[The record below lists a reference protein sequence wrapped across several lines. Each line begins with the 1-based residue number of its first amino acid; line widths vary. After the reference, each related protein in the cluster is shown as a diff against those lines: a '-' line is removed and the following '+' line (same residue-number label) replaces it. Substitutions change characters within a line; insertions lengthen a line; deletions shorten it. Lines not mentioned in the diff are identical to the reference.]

1 MAQDNLGGDLSLVD
15 FITLKEAMVVTRSN
29 YLHLL
34 ADRDYILTVS
44 GVYQGTLEGKEHE
57 VDRLTRE
64 LVNTQDSLESTQMV
78 LQKSKLR
85 VEQLQKELSQASL
98 SSISVDIQSYT
109 SAFSQEVFSDILE
122 LMEEPHVMGEHEG
135 HSYLQVIVG
144 RYDTK
149 IFEGAPVL
157 HEPPPL
163 VISLIAHDETIEHTL
178 MDCGDRYISGEDTS
192 IWDPGLVD
200 IHDEETS
207 IHDPGSV
214 DIHGLI
220 NKVVHPRYRMILK
233 DIGVCS
239 GIQGHTMMSS
249 GM

>member
-109 SAFSQEVFSDILE
+109 STFSQEVFSDILE
-122 LMEEPHVMGEHEG
+122 LMEEPHVMGEHR

-144 RYDTK
+144 RYDTN

-163 VISLIAHDETIEHTL
+163 VISAHDETIELHSL
-178 MDCGDRYISGEDTS
+178 WRYISGE
-192 IWDPGLVD
+192 V
-200 IHDEETS
+200 
-207 IHDPGSV
+207 
-214 DIHGLI
+214 
-220 NKVVHPRYRMILK
+220 
-233 DIGVCS
+233 
-239 GIQGHTMMSS
+239 IQG
-249 GM
+249 